1 MSSKTSTKSKADYT
15 HKRQYSRFNPQSDF
29 RNAFVRSFQWE
40 RLISCRSNFYC
51 PVIQAGKRIFSCCS
65 KSWLMCKK
73 TFFFPPQKKA
83 FTVSLKS
90 ASIFFIFVPFF
101 PLVEIIFFVSK
112 KVKQLLCFSCKSL
125 KSFVLYVIEEKCF
138 SSGSIICFPRNFEK
152 KMEDE
157 ASGLLRR
164 VSFHKT
170 VENYSEILFLKPKSQ

>member
-29 RNAFVRSFQWE
+29 RNAFFRSFQWE
-40 RLISCRSNFYC
+40 WLISCRSNFYC

-73 TFFFPPQKKA
+73 TFFFPPQKKSIYRKSQKRLNIFHFCA
-83 FTVSLKS
+83 FFSSSRNHFFCVKKS
-90 ASIFFIFVPFF
+90 QATALFLMQIV
-101 PLVEIIFFVSK
+101 K
-112 KVKQLLCFSCKSL
+112 KLCFVRNNL
-125 KSFVLYVIEEKCF
+125 F
-138 SSGSIICFPRNFEK
+138 SWIPRNFEK

-170 VENYSEILFLKPKSQ
+170 VENYSEILFLKPKSQYKLSR